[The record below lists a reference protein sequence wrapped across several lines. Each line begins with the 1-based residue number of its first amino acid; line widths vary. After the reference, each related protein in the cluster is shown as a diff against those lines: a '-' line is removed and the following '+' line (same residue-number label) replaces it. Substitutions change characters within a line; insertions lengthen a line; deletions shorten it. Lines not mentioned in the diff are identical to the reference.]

1 RVLGVNVVS
10 HPVGLLRFP
19 YRSNFIF
26 HNAPRAVSITN
37 MSPSRLKAMPLATRF
52 CAVPGGMVVLA
63 RPTPGSGTIPSKAT
77 LLFIG
82 WIRNTSSQLT
92 GGVVEQLAPGPAIFQ
107 TLPKPVVLS
116 PVQRFPRRSNA
127 TPLAPGTPV
136 ANGIAVSGFRAFGA
150 RTHMIPPL
158 AASAM

>member
-1 RVLGVNVVS
+1 
-10 HPVGLLRFP
+10 
-19 YRSNFIF
+19 
-26 HNAPRAVSITN
+26 
-37 MSPSRLKAMPLATRF
+37 
-52 CAVPGGMVVLA
+52 MVELT

-92 GGVVEQLAPGPAIFQ
+92 GGVVAQLAPGPAIFQ
-107 TLPKPVVLS
+107 TLPKPVVPS

-158 AASAM
+158 AASAMLRLPAASNVMPAGLHPRFGMEPTTTKLSGLSLLILQTGQGSGAVARPVV